1 VLQLLARH
9 AASLALVGV
18 VAGLCTWPA
27 PWLLLQGD
35 AIVGHPVGDAADHF
49 WGTAWLHRSLLAG
62 AWPQAAD
69 GLFHPETRTLWH
81 ADPVGA
87 LLSLPLSVLGPARA
101 WNALVLGQVFGLGLA
116 VYAAGC
122 DLVDRATGRAAAL
135 VAMAAPFLGG
145 LVHGGLSEYFGLG
158 PVALGVWALLRASG
172 RDPKGRP
179 GTWRWGLAAGL
190 CLGLAGWQAPYYAL
204 FVGIF
209 ALSCLPGRG
218 LRRRLL
224 PLGLALGVGA
234 LITVPYA
241 ALLAASVADPAS
253 AVRAETAPGWR
264 YARLPGTDLLSFVV
278 PGAYHHPDTPAL
290 GNPGILHVVYLGW
303 AVLLLAVLGLRGL
316 SALRLP
322 ALLLG
327 IAALGPRLVVF
338 RHELSIGETPIP
350 LPLALAWFEG
360 SPFAQVHH
368 PYRLVAVVVPLLA
381 LLAGAAL
388 ARRSPAVRVGLL
400 GVVLVEALVLSP
412 APWPRATLVVTPPA
426 LYASLPAGGVLD
438 WPADGTEG
446 NRRHVA
452 WQVSHGRAVP
462 YGLNE
467 FLPEPVRRDPLVRGL
482 LRALDEPADRARNR
496 DQPFT
501 GPVIVGAS
509 EGESQLATWGYG
521 SVVLHPELL
530 SEGELSRAQAVLRA
544 ALGDPTEVEGRF
556 VYVVPRD

>member
-1 VLQLLARH
+1 VLRLLARH
-9 AASLALVGV
+9 VASLVLVGV

-27 PWLLLQGD
+27 PWLLLAGD

-49 WGTAWLHRSLLAG
+49 WGTAWLHRGLLAG
-62 AWPQAAD
+62 HWPQTAD

-101 WNALVLGQVFGLGLA
+101 WNALVLGQVVGLGLA

-122 DLVDRATGRAAAL
+122 DLVDRTTGRAAAV

-172 RDPKGRP
+172 RDPKARP
-179 GTWRWGLAAGL
+179 GTWRAGLAAGL
-190 CLGLAGWQAPYYAL
+190 CLGLAGWQAAYYAL
-204 FVGIF
+204 FLGLF
-209 ALSCLPGRG
+209 ALACLAGRG
-218 LRRRLL
+218 FRQRLL
-224 PLGLALGVGA
+224 PLGLALGIGA
-234 LITVPYA
+234 LLTVPYA

-278 PGAYHHPDTPAL
+278 PGNYHHPDTPAL

-303 AVLLLAVLGLRGL
+303 AALLLGLAGLRGL
-316 SALRLP
+316 PSLRLP
-322 ALLLG
+322 ALLLAV
-327 IAALGPRLVVF
+327 AALGPRLVVY
-338 RHELSIGETPIP
+338 HQELSLGDTPVP

-360 SPFAQVHH
+360 SPFARVHH

-388 ARRSPAVRVGLL
+388 ARRSSMVRVGLL
-400 GVVLVEALVLSP
+400 GVVMAEALVLSP
-412 APWPRATLVVTPPA
+412 APWPRATLSVAPPA
-426 LYASLPAGGVLD
+426 LYATLPAGGVLD
-438 WPADGTEG
+438 WPADGTAG

-467 FLPEPVRRDPLVRGL
+467 FLPEPLRRDPLVRSL
-482 LRALDEPADRARNR
+482 LRSLDEPADRARNR
-496 DQPFT
+496 DQPFI
-501 GPVIVGAS
+501 GPVVIGAT
-509 EGESQLATWGYG
+509 EGESQLAAWGYG

-530 SEGELSRAQAVLRA
+530 SERELSRAQAVLRA
-544 ALGDPTEVEGRF
+544 AFGAPAEVEGRF
-556 VYVVPRD
+556 VYEVAPD